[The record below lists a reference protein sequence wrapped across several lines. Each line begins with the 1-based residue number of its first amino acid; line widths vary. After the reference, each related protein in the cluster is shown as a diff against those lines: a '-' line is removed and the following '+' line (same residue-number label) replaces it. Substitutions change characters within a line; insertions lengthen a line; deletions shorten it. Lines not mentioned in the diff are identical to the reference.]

1 MTDAEEVKFHSR
13 LKHEFIKIYLDFYRI
28 NVVKNSTA
36 KKTPPPYLQIYDLY
50 AAKGLCHCAEME
62 LADPKNSTWPGS
74 ALIAA
79 QCIGEYPRSTR
90 LFLNLYHPDVPTCIN
105 QRTSLEKNLSGYFSE
120 YPMLRAKTEIISK
133 CVEEAIV
140 DASRGLVPNY
150 PNVWILDPYD
160 PISWDVISSIAN
172 LKGTYL
178 SKGKSIER
186 RPELIINLMSSILQR
201 FSDTN
206 PDITSSTL
214 GLAEDVWKPVFEEYK
229 KESGNARE
237 AILRLYFDR
246 LKELYGK
253 DPVFVLVRD
262 VTSRAVVYAMLFCS
276 TSESGYYVMLKHGLP
291 KFHQFEIEFWQGSA
305 KKIITKRKTPGQQF
319 LDGNYQ

>member
-13 LKHEFIKIYLDFYRI
+13 LKHEFIKIYLDFYRL
-28 NVVKNSTA
+28 NVVKNSTT
-36 KKTPPPYLQIYDLY
+36 KKTHPPYLQIYDLY
-50 AAKGLCHCAEME
+50 AAKGLCHCDEME
-62 LADPKNSTWPGS
+62 IADPKHSTWPGS

-90 LFLNLYHPDVPTCIN
+90 LFLNSYHPDIETCKD
-105 QRTSLEKNLSGYFSE
+105 QRAALEKNLNEYFAV
-120 YPMLRAKTEIISK
+120 YPTLKSKTEIISK

-172 LKGTYL
+172 FKGAYA
-178 SKGKSIER
+178 SKGKMIER

-201 FSDTN
+201 FSETN
-206 PDITSSTL
+206 PEVTSSTL
-214 GLAEDVWKPVFEEYK
+214 GLPEDEWKPIFEQYK

-276 TSESGYYVMLKHGLP
+276 TSESGYFVMLKHGLP
-291 KFHQFEIEFWQGSA
+291 KFHQFEIEFWQESA
-305 KKIITKRKTPGQQF
+305 KKIMTKRKTPGQQF
-319 LDGNYQ
+319 LDVGYQ